1 MWPYW
6 LMFLL
11 TIPGVFSVRM
21 VRSSNQRLAWFTL
34 LVIFTALI
42 AWRHEVGGDWG
53 SYIAH
58 FNSMQ
63 YLSFEKVLSR
73 GDPGYYLIN
82 WIVFQ
87 LGGSIYWVNLFCAIL
102 VMSGV
107 NVFSRQQPLPWLA
120 LLVATPYLLVVVAMG
135 YSRQAAALGLALIG
149 LSALG
154 NQQTRRFVIWVL
166 LGALFHK
173 SAVLLLPLAALA
185 STKNRMWSYFWVG
198 ITAVA
203 GTYFLVLDSVD
214 TLWTNYVE
222 ADYQSQGGL
231 IRVLMNAVPAVFIIV
246 FRNKLFYSL
255 PERKLWMW
263 MAILSLIMVP
273 LVTVSS
279 TAVDRVALYFI
290 PIQLFVFARL
300 PLLSKSSRDQQL
312 WVFGITF
319 YYALVLFVWLNYASH
334 AYVWLPYQNLLFLHL

>member
-11 TIPGVFSVRM
+11 AIPGVFYVRT
-21 VRSSNQRLAWFTL
+21 VRSSNQRLAWFSV
-34 LVIFTALI
+34 LVIFTCLI
-42 AWRHEVGGDWG
+42 GWRHEVGGDWG
-53 SYIAH
+53 AYIAH
-58 FNSMQ
+58 LNFMG
-63 YLSFEKVLSR
+63 YYSFSEVLSR
-73 GDPGYYLIN
+73 ADPGYYLLN
-82 WIVFQ
+82 WFVFKMN
-87 LGGSIYWVNLFCAIL
+87 GSIYWVNLFCAIL
-102 VMSGV
+102 VMAGV
-107 NVFSRQQPLPWLA
+107 SNFSRQQPLPWLS

-135 YSRQAAALGLALIG
+135 YSRQAAALGLVFIG

-154 NQQTRRFVIWVL
+154 NKQTRQFVVWVL

-185 STKNRMWSYFWVG
+185 GTQNRMWTFFWVG

-203 GTYFLVLDSVD
+203 GAYFLVLDSAD
-214 TLWTNYVE
+214 ALWTNYVE

-231 IRVLMNAVPAVFIIV
+231 IRVLMNAVPSVFIIV
-246 FRNKLFYSL
+246 FRHKLFYSL
-255 PERKLWMW
+255 PERKLWTW
-263 MAILSLIMVP
+263 MAVLSLITVP

-300 PLLSKSSRDQQL
+300 PLLSTSSGDQQI

-319 YYALVLFVWLNYASH
+319 YYLLVLFVWLNYASH
-334 AYVWLPYQNLLFLHL
+334 AFAWLPYQNLLFLHL